1 MEQTLIGHLRYVR
14 IYLMQG
20 NHFGQV
26 QAVLDLVT
34 MTERNSPSGQKQKSC
49 CPEGIQSLDPKSWG
63 LILLYEGPFH

>member
-1 MEQTLIGHLRYVR
+1 MEQTLIGHLRYAR

-34 MTERNSPSGQKQKSC
+34 MTERNSPSGQKQSHFVRKESN
-49 CPEGIQSLDPKSWG
+49 PWTLNLGV
-63 LILLYEGPFH
+63 